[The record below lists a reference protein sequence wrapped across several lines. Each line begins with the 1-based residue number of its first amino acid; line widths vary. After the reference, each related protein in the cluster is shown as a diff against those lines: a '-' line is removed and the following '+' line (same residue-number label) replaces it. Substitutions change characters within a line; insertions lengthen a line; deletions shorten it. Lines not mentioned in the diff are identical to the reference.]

1 MKSVP
6 KRVGGRQG
14 PYAQQRQPKAGLVPV
29 LPHLDI
35 SFTVLIAANLLFLI
49 YTLTNFIV
57 HGELSQQ
64 PSVPMDGPGVDETV
78 NRAAQQGS
86 RVWQAG
92 PGLQK
97 KDLQEKGRP
106 DSAGGSTVPCR

>member
-1 MKSVP
+1 M
-6 KRVGGRQG
+6 
-14 PYAQQRQPKAGLVPV
+14 PV

-35 SFTVLIAANLLFLI
+35 SFTVPREEDPVVLISGHGTHN
-49 YTLTNFIV
+49 TLTNFIV

>member
-1 MKSVP
+1 M
-6 KRVGGRQG
+6 
-14 PYAQQRQPKAGLVPV
+14 PV

-35 SFTVLIAANLLFLI
+35 SFTVPCKEDPVVLISGHGTHN
-49 YTLTNFIV
+49 TLAVFTV

-64 PSVPMDGPGVDETV
+64 PSVPVDGPSIDEAV
-78 NRAAQQGS
+78 NRAAQQSS

-106 DSAGGSTVPCR
+106 DSAEASTVPCC